1 MTSGFSGTQSRIPG
15 QKADPVK
22 RLLAFL
28 VDGAIAAVL
37 CLIPYFGHI
46 LAGVYLL
53 LRDALPIAA
62 LENKSVGKK
71 LFALGLI
78 KPETTMG
85 GREDYLISI
94 KRNWMFAL
102 GPLIYFLVFIPIL
115 GWLLDLILV
124 GGSMVLCIIETVLIF
139 SDPKGIRIGDKLAG
153 TQVIETQ

>member
-1 MTSGFSGTQSRIPG
+1 MPLETSDQSSWIPG
-15 QKADPVK
+15 QKADPIK

-37 CLIPYFGHI
+37 CLIPYLGHI

-78 KPETTMG
+78 KPVASNG
-85 GREDYLISI
+85 AQEDYLISI

-115 GWLLDLILV
+115 GWLLDLVLV
-124 GGSMVLCIIETVLIF
+124 GGSVVICIIETVLVF

-153 TQVIETQ
+153 TQVIEIP